1 MPRGGDMKLAI
12 HHASPIPDTYRAAR
26 VSSLFNVEGDADFR
40 IEVEA
45 DLAARPWQIGL
56 IVGPS
61 GSGKSSL
68 ARAAFGAEL
77 DPRPWPEGALIDAI
91 DPEGEFDAVAAALSA
106 VGLGTVPS
114 WLRPFRHLSTGEQF
128 RAELARILA
137 ERPSF
142 AILDEFT
149 STIDRRV
156 AQIGAAA
163 FAKAWRRG
171 SGQFVAVTCHEDVV
185 SWLQPDWVIDT
196 RRAEFRW
203 RRLRR
208 APRIAMDIHQTDGSF
223 WPAFE
228 PHHYLKLP
236 RMIAA
241 NYYVGFVDGAPV
253 AHLAV
258 STRPGLVE
266 GRACRLVVMPEWQG
280 AGLGLRFLNEVCAL
294 WRRGVNRYERPMPM
308 LFHTSH
314 PGLAAALRRDP
325 LWAQVSAILYAEP
338 KERSMKTLAAARA
351 RRGLKPAGTGYGGH
365 FRAVQGFRY
374 VE

>member
-1 MPRGGDMKLAI
+1 MKVAI
-12 HHASPIPDTYRAAR
+12 HHACPIPDTYRAAR
-26 VSSLFNVEGDADFR
+26 VASLFNVEADADFR
-40 IEVEA
+40 FEVDA
-45 DLAARPWQIGL
+45 DLTARPWSVGL

-61 GSGKSSL
+61 GTGKSSVAGAL
-68 ARAAFGAEL
+68 FPVAAQAR
-77 DPRPWPEGALIDAI
+77 DWPASALIDAI
-91 DPEGEFDAVAAALSA
+91 APDGDFDHVTTALSA

-114 WLRPFRHLSTGEQF
+114 WLRPHAVLSTGEQF
-128 RAELARILA
+128 RADLARVLA
-137 ERPSF
+137 ERP
-142 AILDEFT
+142 ALAVMDEFT

-156 AQIGAAA
+156 ARIGAAA

-171 SGQFVAVTCHEDVV
+171 PGQFVAVTCHEDVTD
-185 SWLQPDWVIDT
+185 WLQPDWIIDT

-208 APRIAMDIHQTDGSF
+208 PPQIAMDIHQTDGSF
-223 WPAFE
+223 WLAFE

-241 NYYVGFVDGAPV
+241 NYYVGFVDGEPV

-280 AGLGLRFLNEVCAL
+280 AGLGIRFLNEVCAL
-294 WRRGVNRYERPMPM
+294 WRRGVNRYDKPLPV

-314 PGLAAALRRDP
+314 PGLAAGLRRNP
-325 LWAQVSAILYAEP
+325 LWAQVSAVLYAES
-338 KERSMKTLAAARA
+338 KDRSQQTLAAARA
-351 RRGLKPAGTGYGGH
+351 RRGLKPAGSGYGGH
-365 FRAVQGFRY
+365 FRAIQGFRY

>member
-1 MPRGGDMKLAI
+1 MKLTI

-91 DPEGEFDAVAAALSA
+91 DPDGEFDAVASALSA

-114 WLRPFRHLSTGEQF
+114 WLRPYRHLSTGEQF

-171 SGQFVAVTCHEDVV
+171 KGQFVAVTCHEDVV

-241 NYYVGFVDGAPV
+241 
-253 AHLAV
+253 
-258 STRPGLVE
+258 
-266 GRACRLVVMPEWQG
+266 
-280 AGLGLRFLNEVCAL
+280 
-294 WRRGVNRYERPMPM
+294 
-308 LFHTSH
+308 
-314 PGLAAALRRDP
+314 
-325 LWAQVSAILYAEP
+325 
-338 KERSMKTLAAARA
+338 
-351 RRGLKPAGTGYGGH
+351 
-365 FRAVQGFRY
+365 
-374 VE
+374 